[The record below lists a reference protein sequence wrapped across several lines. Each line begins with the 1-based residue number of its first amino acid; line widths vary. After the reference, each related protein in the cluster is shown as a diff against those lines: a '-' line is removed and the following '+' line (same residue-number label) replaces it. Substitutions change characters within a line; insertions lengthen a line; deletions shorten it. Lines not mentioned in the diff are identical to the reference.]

1 MREQLAC
8 DVAVIGGGIM
18 GSATALFLR
27 RRGLAVTLLERDLCG
42 SRSSGVNF
50 GGVRRQGRPVAQLPL
65 AQRSHRLWGRLTEL
79 IGTEAEYE
87 RSGHF
92 KIARSA
98 ADMASL
104 ARYAER
110 GNRHGLGLQL
120 IEGRAAL
127 HKHFPMGSG
136 QIVGGSLCPE
146 DGQAN
151 PRLLSPAFARAA
163 QAAGADVRE
172 HAPVQSVEHDGTR
185 FVVQALQHGRAL
197 QVRAPALVN
206 CAGAWA
212 APFAGQWGEPVPLR
226 TSPPAMGVTEPLPFF
241 LRWSLGVEGGG
252 IYCRQVR
259 RGNVVFGGG
268 RGYLLD
274 GLRARSSH
282 AAMLAQLPQ
291 LAALLP
297 QLATAH
303 VIRTWSGTEGYLPDD
318 QPVLGAS
325 ARRAGLF
332 HAFGF
337 AGGGF
342 QLGPGVGDVMAEL
355 IAEGRTSTPIDSF
368 SIHRF
373 LQAAA

>member
-1 MREQLAC
+1 MHEQLAC
-8 DVAVIGGGIM
+8 DVAIIGGGIM

-27 RRGLAVTLLERDLCG
+27 QRGLTVALLERDLCG

-50 GGVRRQGRPVAQLPL
+50 GGVRRQGRAVEQLPL
-65 AQRSHRLWGRLTEL
+65 AQRSHQIWGRLTEL

-92 KIARSA
+92 KIARCV
-98 ADMASL
+98 ADMESL
-104 ARYAER
+104 AGYAER
-110 GNRHGLGLQL
+110 SAGFGLGLQL

-127 HKHFPMGSG
+127 QKYFPMGG
-136 QIVGGSLCPE
+136 DQIVGGSLCPE

-172 HAPVQSVEHDGTR
+172 HAPVLSVEHNGTR
-185 FVVQALQHGRAL
+185 FVVHARQHDQDL
-197 QVRAPALVN
+197 EIKAPVLVN

-212 APFAGQWGEPVPLR
+212 AQFAAQWGEPVPMF
-226 TSPPAMGVTEPLPFF
+226 TIPPTMGVTEPLPFF
-241 LRWSLGVEGGG
+241 LPWSLGVEGGG

-274 GLRARSSH
+274 DQRARSSH
-282 AAMLAQLPQ
+282 VAILRQLPQ

-297 QLATAH
+297 QLKDAH
-303 VIRTWSGTEGYLPDD
+303 IIRTWSGTEGNLPDD
-318 QPVLGAS
+318 QPVIGAS
-325 ARRAGLF
+325 ARRPGLF

-337 AGGGF
+337 AGAGF

-355 IAEGRTSTPIDSF
+355 IAEGHTTTPIEPF

-373 LQAAA
+373 LPPAA